1 MNLEIQRPDFKRLGT
16 VTRRAVTLSEE
27 KLVERQY
34 LGPGESL
41 PLVITPVVSG
51 VNLIAWAQANSDV
64 INKELKRHGAILFR
78 GFMSNGQEDF
88 ERFLEAMSLKRMHYL
103 EGATPRTDLGNQI
116 YTSTEFPPEHS
127 IALHNEL
134 SYSQSWPMRISFFCV
149 TAPEVGGETPIA
161 DMRKVLKRIDP
172 DIRQKFIERGWML
185 VRNYGDGLSLPWQS
199 VFRTSNKAELERYCA
214 ESHVLLEWKD
224 EQRIRTRHIRP
235 ATAVHPE
242 TGEEVWFN
250 HIAFWHISSLDPK
263 TRGMLVRDFKED
275 GVPYNTYYGD
285 GSPIEASV
293 IEELRKAYD
302 SETIRFRWQKGDL
315 LFMDNML
322 VSHGRNPYAG
332 PRRIIVGMGDPYTR
346 TDLN

>member
-1 MNLEIQRPDFKRLGT
+1 MIVETQRPDLKPLGSF
-16 VTRRAVTLSEE
+16 RRRVVTLSEE
-27 KLVERQY
+27 RLVQQQY
-34 LGPGESL
+34 LRPGECL
-41 PLVITPVVSG
+41 PLVITPVVSS
-51 VNLIAWAQANSDV
+51 VNLIAWARANKHEID
-64 INKELKRHGAILFR
+64 KELKRHGAILFR
-78 GFMSNGQEDF
+78 GFMSSGQEDF

-134 SYSQSWPMRISFFCV
+134 SYSQSWPMKIAFFCV
-149 TAPEVGGETPIA
+149 TPPEVGGETPIA

-172 DIRQKFIERGWML
+172 EIRQKFIERGWML
-185 VRNYGDGLSLPWQS
+185 IRNYGDGLSLPWQS
-199 VFRTSNKAELERYCA
+199 VFRTTDKAELERYCA
-214 ESHVLLEWKD
+214 ESHVLVEWKD
-224 EQRIRTRHIRP
+224 EQRLRTRHIRP
-235 ATAVHPE
+235 ATAVNPE
-242 TGEEVWFN
+242 TGDEVWFN

-263 TRGMLVRDFKED
+263 TREMFIRDFKED

-285 GSPIEASV
+285 GSLIEDSV
-293 IEELRKAYD
+293 VEELRKAYD
-302 SETIRFRWQKGDL
+302 SETVQFRWQKGDL